1 MTDLPRIKFRPNKT
15 PQRVRRGFPWAYNDE
30 LVLDR
35 RTKKLPAGTIGVLCD
50 AQGEQICLVALNTQS
65 KITARVL
72 DFDPKTKINSDWFV
86 AKFKRAAA
94 LRDRL
99 YDAPFYRLIH
109 AEADG
114 LPGVIIDRFGDV
126 FSVQP
131 NAAWAEVQFE
141 SLCQALVDQFNPS
154 AIYKNAASRGRAL
167 EGLDDQSTIV
177 MGEISE
183 PIPVQMNGATYFA
196 DLLEGQKTGLFY
208 DQRDNHAFAARLARG
223 GTMLDVFC
231 HVGGFGLAAA
241 ANGATA
247 VSFVDSSQAAL
258 DLVEKEKQENQFVG
272 ALEMLHGDAFDVMT
286 KLAEDGRTFDT
297 VVCDPPAFAPSKQAL
312 EAGLRAYTRAAK
324 LAASL
329 VAPSGYLVLCSCSH
343 AATPEKFRA
352 ASLMGVGK
360 ARRRGQIL
368 YSGGAGAD
376 HPTHPAL
383 AESGYLKSIFM
394 RLD

>member
-1 MTDLPRIKFRPNKT
+1 MR
-15 PQRVRRGFPWAYNDE
+15 
-30 LVLDR
+30 
-35 RTKKLPAGTIGVLCD
+35 
-50 AQGEQICLVALNTQS
+50 S
-65 KITARVL
+65 
-72 DFDPKTKINSDWFV
+72 S
-86 AKFKRAAA
+86 
-94 LRDRL
+94 
-99 YDAPFYRLIH
+99 
-109 AEADG
+109 G

-141 SLCQALVDQFNPS
+141 NLCQALVDQFNPS

-167 EGLDDQSTIV
+167 EGLDDQSAIV
-177 MGEISE
+177 IGEISE

-208 DQRDNHAFAARLARG
+208 DQRDNHAFAARLAGG

-241 ANGATA
+241 AGGATA
-247 VSFVDSSQAAL
+247 ISFVDSSQAAL
-258 DLVEKEKQENQFVG
+258 DLVEKAKQESQFFG
-272 ALEMLHGDAFDVMT
+272 ASELLQGDAFDVMT
-286 KLAEDGRTFDT
+286 KLAEEGRTFDT

-312 EAGLRAYTRAAK
+312 GAGLRAYTRAAK

-329 VAPSGYLVLCSCSH
+329 VAPDGYLVLCSCSH
-343 AATPEKFRA
+343 AATPEKFRT
-352 ASLMGVGK
+352 ASLMGIGK